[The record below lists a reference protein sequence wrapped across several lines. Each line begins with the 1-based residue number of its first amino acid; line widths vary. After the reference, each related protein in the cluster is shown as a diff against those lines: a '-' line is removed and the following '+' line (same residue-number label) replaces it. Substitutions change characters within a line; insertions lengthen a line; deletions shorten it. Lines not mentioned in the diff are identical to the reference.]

1 LKFETF
7 NDDYVR
13 RLTDGDSDAGAHF
26 AAYFGDVLFMKLQ
39 VRLRSRHLL
48 EDVRQ
53 ETFVRVLAI
62 LRQSNGVEHPD
73 RFGAFVNGVCEN
85 VMRELERSDK
95 RAEPWDPRR
104 MEDPIDPTEDPDAT
118 LTNAESRRK
127 IEEILSQL
135 TEKDRKILRAIFLD
149 EMDKAEVCRVFEVE
163 PRYFRVLLFRAKHQF
178 REAYNRCHGN
188 CGGSSGRNCK
198 GAPPVNPNGE

>member
-1 LKFETF
+1 LKFESF
-7 NDDYVR
+7 NDEYVR

-39 VRLRSRHLL
+39 VRLRSKHLL

-62 LRQSNGVEHPD
+62 LRQRDGVKRPE

-85 VMRELERSDK
+85 VMRELERLDM
-95 RAEPWDPRR
+95 RAEPWDQLR
-104 MEDPIDPTEDPDAT
+104 MEEPIDPTGDPDAA
-118 LTNAESRRK
+118 LINAESRRE

-135 TEKDRKILRAIFLD
+135 MEKDRKILQAIFLD
-149 EMDKAEVCRVFEVE
+149 EMDKGEVCRMFEVE
-163 PRYFRVLLFRAKHQF
+163 PRYLRLLLFRAKHQF
-178 REAYNRCHGN
+178 REAYNRCRGNGGGN
-188 CGGSSGRNCK
+188 CGGNGN